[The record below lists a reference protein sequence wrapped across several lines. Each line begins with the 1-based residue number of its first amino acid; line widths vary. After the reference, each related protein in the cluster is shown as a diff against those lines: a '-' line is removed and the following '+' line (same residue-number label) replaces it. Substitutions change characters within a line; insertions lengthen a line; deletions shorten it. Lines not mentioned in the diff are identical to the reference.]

1 MPDVYISKSP
11 VASNQ
16 STDKPVT
23 RNRQPEIKHDLP
35 GHSHNP
41 LAAFFHWPD
50 RVSFKTQ
57 EKGEKIV
64 LLLRK
69 HPITN
74 VPWIL
79 VAIVLALAPLLL
91 QFFPL
96 LSFLPQNFQTVA
108 VLFWYLIVLAFIL
121 EEALSWFFNVYI
133 VTDERIVDVDFYNLI
148 YREISD
154 AKIDKIQDVTHRVGG
169 VVPTLF
175 NYGDILI
182 QTAGTIPNFDFVA
195 VPNPSEVAR
204 ILQELRTEEEI
215 EALEGRAR

>member
-1 MPDVYISKSP
+1 MPDVYVSKSR
-11 VASNQ
+11 VTSNQ
-16 STDKPVT
+16 SADKLAT
-23 RNRQPEIKHDLP
+23 GSRKPEINHDLP
-35 GHSHNP
+35 GHTHNP
-41 LAAFFHWPD
+41 LASYFYLPD
-50 RVSFKTQ
+50 KVNFETQ
-57 EKGEKIV
+57 EKGERII

-69 HPITN
+69 HIITN
-74 VPWIL
+74 IPWL
-79 VAIVLALAPLLL
+79 VVAILLALAPFLLG
-91 QFFPL
+91 FFPL
-96 LSFLPQNFQTVA
+96 LSFLPDRFQFVA

-148 YREISD
+148 YKEISD
-154 AKIDKIQDVTHRVGG
+154 AKIDKIQDVTYKVGG

-175 NYGDILI
+175 NYGDLLV

-195 VPNPSEVAR
+195 VPNPAEVAR